1 MWKCASTNGGLTSR
15 PPASRR
21 SCAGACRPALTALMR
36 PSCTAME
43 MSLRPSGKLA
53 WVISRSSMGAVSG
66 MAWGLSGF
74 GRGVL
79 PALAGAG
86 PGAAARGGGCG
97 GARAPGG
104 GGGWGE
110 GGGGGGGG
118 GEGGGG
124 GGWGEKGV
132 NEGAPSFLAVRL
144 HQRLR
149 IRRLARHQ
157 HQRQDGQQIGQHQI
171 QLVRQPDSAGLLQ
184 PQLQRI
190 EKGEQQGAEQG
201 L

>member
-53 WVISRSSMGAVSG
+53 WVISRSSMVAVSG

-79 PALAGAG
+79 PAPAGALFCVG
-86 PGAAARGGGCG
+86 R
-97 GARAPGG
+97 GG
-104 GGGWGE
+104 GGGKGGPPGRGGVGGGGGVFYGRGGGW
-110 GGGGGGGG
+110 GGGGGGGA
-118 GEGGGG
+118 GGGG
-124 GGWGEKGV
+124 GGGVGRVGRKGGE
-132 NEGAPSFLAVRL
+132 
-144 HQRLR
+144 
-149 IRRLARHQ
+149 
-157 HQRQDGQQIGQHQI
+157 
-171 QLVRQPDSAGLLQ
+171 
-184 PQLQRI
+184 
-190 EKGEQQGAEQG
+190 
-201 L
+201 